1 MNRNELL
8 TSIVAASPGRDDL
21 VYLQRRG
28 DDYEWRL
35 AAVGTPPS
43 MSPSPDVWMSF
54 SADWPVDDPERL
66 RAFFDDV
73 MAELESMA
81 GGPDRCRWP
90 IDEPWPHSH

>member
-1 MNRNELL
+1 M
-8 TSIVAASPGRDDL
+8 T
-21 VYLQRRG
+21 
-28 DDYEWRL
+28 
-35 AAVGTPPS
+35 
-43 MSPSPDVWMSF
+43 F